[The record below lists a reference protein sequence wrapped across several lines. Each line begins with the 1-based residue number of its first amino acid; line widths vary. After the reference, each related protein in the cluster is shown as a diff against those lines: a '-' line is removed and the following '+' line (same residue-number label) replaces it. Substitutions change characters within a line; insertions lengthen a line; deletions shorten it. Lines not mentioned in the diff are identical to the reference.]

1 MNSYSRS
8 LIPALVLAANAV
20 SVSQAA
26 DELEEVIVTADF
38 RASELMTSAA
48 SVSVLGELQIEERG
62 ARHLED
68 ILSAAPNVSW
78 STGASRSRFV
88 QIRGV
93 GDLEQ
98 YAEPKYYPS
107 VGIMVDDLELG
118 SAANAGMLF
127 DVSQVEVL
135 RGPQGTRFGASA
147 HAGMIKINSN
157 APTDE
162 FEALLR
168 GGVGNYDA
176 YNYGAVI
183 SGPLGDT
190 LTGRIALQQNQGDG
204 YIENEHLGEDD
215 TAGYDELTGRARLRW
230 QPSDNA
236 SYELALFSFD
246 AENGYDAY
254 SLDNERNTW
263 SDQPGVDEQDTLA
276 VSARGEWQF
285 GAGTTLQAVV
295 SDLNADLLY
304 SYDADWISPEV
315 CEISTCSSG
324 FDTAREVFDRQR
336 DQSTIDVRL
345 LGGAEAIAAGEWRYA
360 LGVYGNQSS
369 EQLNYAYPSAWYGL
383 YESASEYETDRYAV
397 YGELEYAFSDRLSLT
412 GGLRLEH
419 FADDYRDSNGVAHD
433 NSEDLY
439 NGELSL
445 QYHFSDTSFGY
456 ATLALASK
464 PGGVN
469 VAASSQYG
477 FMSPAFQ
484 GFMQGK
490 LRFDDEQ
497 LLNREIGFK
506 SRQLDNRLELRAAL
520 FYATRENAQL
530 ENWMWDDAAGLWI
543 GYLDS
548 NSDTDSYGL
557 ELETTFAASD
567 AIELFANVGW
577 LETEVDT
584 ITTFDLDRWDFVAKS
599 DREQTKSPRYQYN
612 AGIRA
617 ALPAGFSGV
626 LEIEGRDE
634 SYFGYYHDGQL
645 EAYEL
650 LNASLTWSNET
661 VTLNL
666 WGRNLADEEYATHG
680 LYFGADPRDDFG
692 AWSNQTYYQFGAPRT
707 YGLDISWWL

>member
-1 MNSYSRS
+1 MNSFSRTPV
-8 LIPALVLAANAV
+8 LALVLAASGV
-20 SVSQAA
+20 QAA
-26 DELEEVIVTADF
+26 GELEEVIVTADF
-38 RASELMTSAA
+38 RASELMSSAA

-107 VGIMVDDLELG
+107 VGVMVDDLELG

-162 FEALLR
+162 FEALLS
-168 GGVGNYDA
+168 GGVGNYGA

-190 LTGRIALQQNQGDG
+190 LSGRIALQQNEGDG
-204 YIENEHLGEDD
+204 YTENAYLDTDD
-215 TAGYDELTGRARLRW
+215 SAGFDELTGRARLRW
-230 QPSDNA
+230 QPGANA
-236 SYELALFSFD
+236 SYELALFRFD

-254 SLDNERNTW
+254 SLDNDRRTW

-276 VSARGEWQF
+276 LSARGEWQL

-295 SDLNADLLY
+295 SDLDADLLY
-304 SYDADWISPEV
+304 SYDGDWISPPV
-315 CEISTCSSG
+315 CEINTCSFG
-324 FDTAREVFDRQR
+324 FDTSREIFDRQR
-336 DQSTIDVRL
+336 DQATLDLRL
-345 LGGAEAIAAGEWRYA
+345 LGGAEAMAAGDWRYA
-360 LGVYGNQSS
+360 LGIYANQSG
-369 EQLNYAYPSAWYGL
+369 EQLDYAYPSAWYGL
-383 YESASEYETDRYAV
+383 YESASDYDTDRYAV
-397 YGELEYAFSDRLSLT
+397 YGELEYAFSDRLNLT
-412 GGLRLEH
+412 AGARLER
-419 FADDYRDSNGVAHD
+419 FEDDYRDSNGVAHD
-433 NSEDLY
+433 NSEELY

-445 QYHFSDTSFGY
+445 QYHFSDDSFGY

-484 GFMQGK
+484 DFMQGK
-490 LRFDDEQ
+490 LRFHDEQ
-497 LLNREIGFK
+497 LLNREIGVK
-506 SRQLDNRLELRAAL
+506 SRQLDGRLQLRAAL
-520 FYATRENAQL
+520 FYASRDNAQL
-530 ENWMWDDAAGLWI
+530 ENWMWDDSAGLWI

-548 NSDTDSYGL
+548 SSDADSYGL
-557 ELETTFAASD
+557 ELESSFAVND
-567 AIELFANVGW
+567 AIELFANIGW

-584 ITTFDLDRWDFVAKS
+584 ITTFDLDQWAFVSKS
-599 DREQTKSPRYQYN
+599 DREQSKSPRYQYN

-617 ALPAGFSGV
+617 VLPAGFSAM
-626 LEIEGRDE
+626 LELEGRDE

-645 EAYEL
+645 EAYDL
-650 LNASLTWSNET
+650 VNANLAWSNGS
-661 VTLNL
+661 VSLNL
-666 WGRNLADEEYATHG
+666 WGRNLGDEDYATHG
-680 LYFGADPRDDFG
+680 LYFGADPRDDFA